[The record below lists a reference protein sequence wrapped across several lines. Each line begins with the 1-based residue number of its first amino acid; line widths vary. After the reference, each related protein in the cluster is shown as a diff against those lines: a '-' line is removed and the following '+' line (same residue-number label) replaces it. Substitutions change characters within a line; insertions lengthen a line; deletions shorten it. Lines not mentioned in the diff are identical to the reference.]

1 MGNSADVVICGGAV
15 TGSAVAHYLM
25 AGGFSGRVLVVE
37 RDPSF
42 ARAATA
48 LSASG
53 IRQQFSNPLNVR
65 ISAYGVEVVRGFRE
79 VAEIDLNFREQ
90 GYLYLAGTEAQAAV
104 LRANHT
110 VQTAEGAAVELLE
123 PEALK
128 ARFPH
133 LEVGDIVLAARGTSG
148 EGWFDN
154 TGLMQG
160 FRRMAQA
167 AGTEYRTGEV
177 AGLELAGGRVVAV
190 RLADGTRIGCGQF
203 VNAAGG
209 RGGEVAA
216 MAGILIPVERRKRTV
231 FAFAAAERPAGRL
244 PLMIDPSGVWCRP
257 EGAGFI
263 AGSTPEPDSAVDPE
277 DFEPRHGEWEET
289 VWPALA
295 ARSPAFEALKL
306 TGFWA
311 GHYDMNTL
319 DHNVIVGPHPEV
331 GNFHFANGFSGH
343 GLQQAPA
350 IGRGI
355 AEMILHGAYR
365 SLDLSPL
372 GFARI
377 AEGRPFLERSVI

>member
-1 MGNSADVVICGGAV
+1 METSADVVICGGAV
-15 TGSAVAHYLM
+15 TGSAVAHYLT
-25 AGGFSGRVLVVE
+25 AGGFPGRVVVVE
-37 RDPSF
+37 RDPSY

-65 ISAYGVEVVRGFRE
+65 ISAYGLEVVRGFR
-79 VAEIDLNFREQ
+79 ATAGIDLSLHEQ
-90 GYLYLAGTEAQAAV
+90 GYLYLAATEEQAAI
-104 LRANHT
+104 LRANHA
-110 VQTAEGAAVELLE
+110 VQIAERAAVDLLE

-133 LEVGDIVLAARGTSG
+133 LVVEDIVLAALGTAG

-154 TGLMQG
+154 TGLMLG

-167 AGTEYRTGEV
+167 AGAEYRKGEV
-177 AGLELAGGRVVAV
+177 VGLDLSGGRVAAV
-190 RLADGTRIGCGQF
+190 RLADRTRIGCGQF

-209 RGGEVAA
+209 RGADVAA
-216 MAGILIPVERRKRTV
+216 MAGIAIPVERRKRTV

-263 AGSTPEPDSAVDPE
+263 AGSTPEPDPAVSPE
-277 DFEPRHGEWEET
+277 DFEPRHPEWEET

-319 DHNVIVGPHPEV
+319 DHNVIVGAHPEI

-355 AEMILHGAYR
+355 AEVILHGEFR

-372 GFARI
+372 GFGRI

>member
-1 MGNSADVVICGGAV
+1 MGTSADVVICGGAV
-15 TGSAVAHYLM
+15 VGSAVAHYLT
-25 AGGFSGRVLVVE
+25 AGGIQGRVVVVE
-37 RDPSF
+37 RDPSH

-65 ISAYGVEVVRGFRE
+65 ISAYGVEVIRGFRDL
-79 VAEIDLNFREQ
+79 AGIDLNLREH
-90 GYLYLAGTEAQAAV
+90 GYLYLAATEVQAAI
-104 LRANHT
+104 LRANHA
-110 VQTAEGAAVELLE
+110 VQTAEGAAVELLG
-123 PEALK
+123 PEALN

-133 LEVGDIVLAARGTSG
+133 LEVGDIVLAAHGKAG

-154 TGLMQG
+154 MGLMQG
-160 FRRMAQA
+160 FRRMAEA
-167 AGTEYRTGEV
+167 SGAEYRTGEV
-177 AGLELAGGRVVAV
+177 AGLELAGARVAAV
-190 RLADGTRIGCGQF
+190 RLADGTRFGCGQF

-209 RGGEVAA
+209 RGAEVAA
-216 MAGILIPVERRKRTV
+216 MAGIAIPVERRKRTV
-231 FAFAAAERPAGRL
+231 FAFAAAEPPARRL

-257 EGAGFI
+257 EGTGFI
-263 AGSTPEPDSAVDPE
+263 AGSAPDPDPAVDAD

-295 ARSPAFEALKL
+295 ARSPTFEALKV

-377 AEGRPFLERSVI
+377 AERRPFLERSVI

>member
-1 MGNSADVVICGGAV
+1 METSADVVICGGAV
-15 TGSAVAHYLM
+15 VGSAVAHYLT
-25 AGGFSGRVLVVE
+25 AGGFPGRVVVVE
-37 RDPSF
+37 RDPSY

-65 ISAYGVEVVRGFRE
+65 ISAYGLEVVRGFRE
-79 VAEIDLNFREQ
+79 MAGIDLNFREQ
-90 GYLYLAGTEAQAAV
+90 GYLYLAATEAQAAI
-104 LRANHT
+104 LRANHA
-110 VQTAEGAAVELLE
+110 VQNTEGAAVELLA
-123 PEALK
+123 PEALR

-133 LEVGDIVLAARGTSG
+133 LVVEDIVLAAHGTSG

-154 TGLMQG
+154 TGLMLG

-167 AGTEYRTGEV
+167 AGAEYRKGEI
-177 AGLELAGGRVVAV
+177 AGLEVADGRVAAV

-209 RGGEVAA
+209 QGAEVAA
-216 MAGILIPVERRKRTV
+216 MAGIAIPVERRKRTV
-231 FAFAAAERPAGRL
+231 FAFAAAEPPQGRL

-257 EGAGFI
+257 EGAHFI
-263 AGSTPEPDSAVDPE
+263 AGSTPDPDPVVDAE
-277 DFEPRHGEWEET
+277 DFEPRYAEWEEV

-295 ARSPAFEALKL
+295 ARSQAFEALRP
-306 TGFWA
+306 TGYWS

-319 DHNVIVGPHPEV
+319 DHNVIVGPHPEI

-355 AEMILHGAYR
+355 SEAILHGEYR
-365 SLDLSPL
+365 SLDLAPL
-372 GFARI
+372 GFERI
-377 AEGRPFLERSVI
+377 AEERPFLERSVI

>member
-15 TGSAVAHYLM
+15 TGSAVAHYLT
-25 AGGFSGRVLVVE
+25 AGGFDGSVVVVE
-37 RDPSF
+37 RDPSY

-65 ISAYGVEVVRGFRE
+65 ISAYGLEVIRGFRE
-79 VAEIDLNFREQ
+79 TAGIDLNFHEQ
-90 GYLYLAGTEAQAAV
+90 GYLYLAATEAQAAI
-104 LRANHT
+104 LRANHA
-110 VQTAEGAAVELLE
+110 VQEAEGAAVELLE
-123 PEALK
+123 PAVLK

-133 LEVGDIVLAARGTSG
+133 LEVGDIVLAAHGTAG

-160 FRRMAQA
+160 FRRMAQS
-167 AGTEYRTGEV
+167 AGAEYRTGEV
-177 AGLELAGGRVVAV
+177 AGLELAGGRVAAV
-190 RLADGTRIGCGQF
+190 LLADGAPIGCGHF

-209 RGGEVAA
+209 RGAEVAA
-216 MAGILIPVERRKRTV
+216 MAGITIPVERRKRTV
-231 FAFAAAERPAGRL
+231 FAFATAVRPAGRL

-257 EGAGFI
+257 EGAHFI
-263 AGSTPEPDSAVDPE
+263 AGSAPDPDPAVVAE

-289 VWPALA
+289 VWPSLA
-295 ARSPAFEALKL
+295 ARSGAFEALKL

-319 DHNVIVGPHPEV
+319 DHNVIVGPHPEI

-355 AEMILHGAYR
+355 AEVILHGAYR

-377 AEGRPFLERSVI
+377 AERRPFLERSVI